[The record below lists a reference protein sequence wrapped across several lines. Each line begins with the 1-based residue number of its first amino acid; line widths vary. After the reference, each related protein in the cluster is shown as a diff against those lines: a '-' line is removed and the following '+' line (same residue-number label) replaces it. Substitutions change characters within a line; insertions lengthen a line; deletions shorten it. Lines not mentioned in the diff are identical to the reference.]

1 MNNDKA
7 SRIQKNI
14 KSTIENAAQTAGIL
28 HKTDNKKEQQ
38 ELLDKN
44 ARRAQ
49 AVDSLIRDMK
59 EAEAQSELDE
69 MDI

>member
-1 MNNDKA
+1 MKDDKA
-7 SRIQKNI
+7 RRIQENI
-14 KSTIENAAQTAGIL
+14 HSTIENAADTANEL
-28 HKTDNKKEQQ
+28 HETDDTKTQQ